1 MKLDRIT
8 SDPTI
13 LQGRPCVRGMRIS
26 VALVLNLIANGMREE
41 DVLREYPDLETDDIR
56 QCLYYAALLADER
69 LTGALEE
76 RHAVSL

>member
-1 MKLDRIT
+1 MELDRIT

-41 DVLREYPDLETDDIR
+41 EILREYPDLETDDIR
-56 QCLYYAALLADER
+56 QCLHYAALLADER
-69 LTGALEE
+69 LAESLEE